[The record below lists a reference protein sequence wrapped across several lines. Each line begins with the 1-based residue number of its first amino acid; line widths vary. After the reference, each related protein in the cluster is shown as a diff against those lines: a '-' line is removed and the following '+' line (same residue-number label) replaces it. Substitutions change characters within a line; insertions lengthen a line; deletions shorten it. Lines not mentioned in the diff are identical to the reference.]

1 MKVAKFRDH
10 IFTAE
15 ILLTFGSMKEVS
27 DYLEK
32 TEKVVSDLHPQ
43 WGAYSGKLPSG
54 KHHLHFEEY
63 GFKAIVHETNHATLD
78 ILNDRGI
85 VITQATKEVFA
96 YYQDW
101 LAGKCRDYLEKWTSK
116 KPTIRKKRRVE
127 CKQLKLNVNTNVN

>member
-1 MKVAKFRDH
+1 MRIAKIKDY
-10 IFTAE
+10 IFETE
-15 ILLTFGSMKEVS
+15 IVITYGTMKEINS
-27 DYLEK
+27 YLEK
-32 TEKVVSDLHPQ
+32 TENVTTIANPD